1 VTWGYKC
8 SYLGHMSNSGHGRAI
23 KVDCMHLPHPLFDKI
38 AAALQD
44 DDPAKRNEALMA
56 LGMAAP
62 LGWSMPD
69 LDEEGVQDEHLAKVD
84 AQQPQR

>member
-1 VTWGYKC
+1 
-8 SYLGHMSNSGHGRAI
+8 MSNSGHGRAI
-23 KVDCMHLPHPLFDKI
+23 RVDAMVLPHPLFNKI

-44 DDPAKRNEALMA
+44 DDPANRNEALMA

-69 LDEEGVQDEHLAKVD
+69 PDEEGGQDEYLAKFD